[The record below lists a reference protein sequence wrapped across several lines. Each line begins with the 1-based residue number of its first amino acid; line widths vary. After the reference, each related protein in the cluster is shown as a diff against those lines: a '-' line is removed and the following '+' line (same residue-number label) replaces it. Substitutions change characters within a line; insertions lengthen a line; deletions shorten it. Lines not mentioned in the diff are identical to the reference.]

1 MVPHWYTSS
10 NLAGGALVAL
20 VAAIANVAAG
30 LVLGHGDEHYPAAV
44 VCAVVGFFL
53 TLLAKAASNDGL

>member
-1 MVPHWYTSS
+1 MAPAWYTSA
-10 NLAGGALVAL
+10 NLAGLALASL
-20 VAAIANVAAG
+20 VCAIANVAAG

>member
-1 MVPHWYTSS
+1 MVPHWYSS
-10 NLAGGALVAL
+10 ANLAGLALASL

-44 VCAVVGFFL
+44 VCCGVGFFL